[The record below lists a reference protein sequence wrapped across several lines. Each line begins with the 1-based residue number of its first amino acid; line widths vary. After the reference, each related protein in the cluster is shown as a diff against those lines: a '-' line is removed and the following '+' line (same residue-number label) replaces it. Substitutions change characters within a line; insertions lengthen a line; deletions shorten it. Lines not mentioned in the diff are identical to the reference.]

1 MRPSAAEGDFLSLEG
16 STSHRYPLGKLPAE
30 VLAALLSRLT
40 SDDPRVVIGPR
51 PGVDAAVLDLGG
63 EHYLIAKTDPI
74 TFASDE
80 IGWYAV
86 HVNANDVA
94 TMGGTPT
101 WFMATLLLP
110 EGKSTLPLVTTIFD
124 QIEAA
129 CRTLNV
135 ALIGG
140 HTEITYGLD
149 RPIVVGMMLGL
160 VERGRLVSSGGAQP
174 GDVLIVTK
182 GVPIEATAIIA
193 RERADALRGRFDAD
207 FLERCARYLHDPGI
221 SVVRDAAIAMQ
232 AGRVHAMH
240 DPTEGGLATGLW
252 EMAEAASKRLLVD
265 PSPAVLEDG
274 RALCAATGLDP
285 LGAIASGALLL
296 AVHPDDAGA
305 IVDAL
310 HRAGIAA
317 YVIGRVE
324 EGAVEVIDMRKEPH
338 PLLRPARDEIAR
350 LFEQET

>member
-1 MRPSAAEGDFLSLEG
+1 MPDGF
-16 STSHRYPLGKLPAE
+16 PLGKLPAE
-30 VLAALLSRLT
+30 VLAALLSRLA
-40 SDDPRVVIGPR
+40 SGDPRVVIGPR
-51 PGVDAAVLDLGG
+51 PGVDAAVLDIGG
-63 EHYLIAKTDPI
+63 EQYLIAKTDPI

-86 HVNANDVA
+86 HVNANDIA

-110 EGKSTLPLVTTIFD
+110 EGRATLSLVTTIFD

-129 CRTLNV
+129 CRTLDV
-135 ALIGG
+135 TLIGG
-140 HTEITYGLD
+140 HTEITYGLE

-160 VERGRLVSSGGAQP
+160 AERERLVSCSGAQP

-193 RERADALRGRFDAD
+193 REKAEVLQDRFEPA

-221 SVVRDAAIAMQ
+221 SVVRDAAIAAQ

-252 EMAEAASKRLLVD
+252 EMAEVASKRLLVD
-265 PSPAVLEDG
+265 PSAAVLEDG
-274 RALCAATGLDP
+274 RALCAAVRIDP
-285 LGAIASGALLL
+285 LAAIASGALLL
-296 AVHPDDAGA
+296 AVHADDAEA
-305 IVDAL
+305 IVRAL
-310 HRAGIAA
+310 GEAGIAGHI
-317 YVIGRVE
+317 IGRVE
-324 EGAVEVIDMRKEPH
+324 EGPAEVIDLRGGPH
-338 PLLRPARDEIAR
+338 PLPRPQRDEIAR
-350 LFEQET
+350 LFEQGT